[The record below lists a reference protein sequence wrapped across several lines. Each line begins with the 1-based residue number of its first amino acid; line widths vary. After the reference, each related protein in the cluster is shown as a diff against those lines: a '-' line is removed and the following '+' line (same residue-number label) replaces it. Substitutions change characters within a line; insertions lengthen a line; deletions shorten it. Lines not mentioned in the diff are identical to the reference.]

1 MLERVYEESSF
12 EMTAE
17 EYMDLTY
24 SDEVDGYLLEK
35 EIDKISDC
43 LADLLLL
50 YIENNIDER
59 WGGVVVLVTNEGYII
74 KFHYLTYDETELKYA
89 GDIEIEIKNLIS
101 KFQNMC

>member
-12 EMTAE
+12 EMTAD

-35 EIDKISDC
+35 EIDKINDC
-43 LADLLLL
+43 LADLLLS

-59 WGGVVVLVTNEGYII
+59 WSGDVVLVTNEGYVI
-74 KFHYLTYDETELKYA
+74 KFHYLTYDETELKYSD
-89 GDIEIEIKNLIS
+89 DIAIEIKNLVS
-101 KFQNMC
+101 NFQNMY